1 MSTSIEEQSHPR
13 WINSDFLQAALKQEE
28 PPGEDIIESISVEN
42 ACPEGSGYISRIFR
56 VAVCTRVKGT
66 SERAERRLIVKC
78 SADEGLVKAEADKAG
93 VFRVKSLALGSV
105 MPEVH
110 RLLAAVE
117 GSAFRPLAARCLRCG
132 DLPADFLVLE
142 DLAAE
147 GFVMAEAGR
156 PPDCEHCAAVLKAYA
171 RLHAAS
177 ASVLKDRA
185 DCRERLRVDP
195 LASVRD
201 YMLLLTGGT
210 FRALADQLRAYPEYS
225 KYADGYLQIRE
236 DTVDRVLEERSNKD
250 VHLLVMLH
258 GDCWMNNIMFKY
270 DAGEVV
276 DLRFVDF
283 QLSTTGS
290 PAVDVQH
297 FLYGS
302 ASEEVHRRQLA
313 DLLTLFH
320 GELQSTLRALGL
332 AAEAD
337 AYPLD
342 EFLEDMERTAPVGL
356 LYSTFN
362 VVFLSSGPLASEINK
377 FLNNNKYSGQLF
389 AKAYANPYSLS
400 FLKYLER
407 HQQGANFFGTL
418 LTWMTFIYLKA
429 FK

>member
-1 MSTSIEEQSHPR
+1 MRAQKVPAIS
-13 WINSDFLQAALKQEE
+13 A
-28 PPGEDIIESISVEN
+28 ES
-42 ACPEGSGYISRIFR
+42 
-56 VAVCTRVKGT
+56 
-66 SERAERRLIVKC
+66 SEWLSALIVKC

-171 RLHAAS
+171 RVHAAS
-177 ASVLKDRA
+177 ARVVRECLRA
-185 DCRERLRVDP
+185 DP

-225 KYADGYLQIRE
+225 KYADRYLQIRE

-283 QLSTTGS
+283 QIPGS
-290 PAVDVQH
+290 ERINVNYKINGNPDGHANDFRSPKPLLVLGKSYPPAALPQPPPP
-297 FLYGS
+297 
-302 ASEEVHRRQLA
+302 Q
-313 DLLTLFH
+313 
-320 GELQSTLRALGL
+320 TLRRPYTL
-332 AAEAD
+332 
-337 AYPLD
+337 
-342 EFLEDMERTAPVGL
+342 
-356 LYSTFN
+356 N
-362 VVFLSSGPLASEINK
+362 VETDTGQSSD
-377 FLNNNKYSGQLF
+377 
-389 AKAYANPYSLS
+389 
-400 FLKYLER
+400 
-407 HQQGANFFGTL
+407 
-418 LTWMTFIYLKA
+418 
-429 FK
+429 

>member
-1 MSTSIEEQSHPR
+1 MSTSTEEQSHPR

-93 VFRVKSLALGSV
+93 VFRVESLALGSV

-110 RLLAAVE
+110 GLLAAVE

-132 DLPADFLVLE
+132 DLPADFLLLE

-156 PPDCEHCAAVLKAYA
+156 PLDYEHCAAVLKAYA

-177 ASVLKDRA
+177 ARVLRDRA
-185 DCRERLRVDP
+185 DCRERLRADP

-225 KYADGYLQIRE
+225 KYADRYLQIRE

-270 DAGEVV
+270 DAGKVA

-313 DLLTLFH
+313 GLLSLYH
-320 GELQSTLRALGL
+320 GELQATLRALGL

-337 AYPLD
+337 AYPLG
-342 EFLEDMERTAPVGL
+342 EFQRDVDRAHVLAV
-356 LYSTFN
+356 FN
-362 VVFLSSGPLASEINK
+362 SAVRGMVLTSEENGAD
-377 FLNNNKYSGQLF
+377 F
-389 AKAYANPYSLS
+389 
-400 FLKYLER
+400 
-407 HQQGANFFGTL
+407 ANFFDNTDESGEVL
-418 LTWMTFIYLKA
+418 AKACRHPDCVSYLKYVIPL
-429 FK
+429 FEKKGLL